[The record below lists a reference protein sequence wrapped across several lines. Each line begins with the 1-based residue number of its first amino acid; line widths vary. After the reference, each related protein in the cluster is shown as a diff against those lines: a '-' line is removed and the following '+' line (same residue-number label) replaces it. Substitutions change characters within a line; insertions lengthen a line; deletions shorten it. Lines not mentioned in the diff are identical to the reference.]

1 MIPLFTCIYTLTDIP
16 LLSEK
21 VLSFILKEK
30 INLVLLYG
38 NVGAGKTTFFQAI
51 MNQLSPNTIV
61 TSPTYAYLNE
71 YKLEKKKIWH
81 FDFYRI
87 THNAELTD
95 LGLVDYFSRNDGI
108 SFIEWP
114 ENAEKIF
121 TQFPHRLILQFQHT
135 EKENQRALI
144 VYTST

>member
-1 MIPLFTCIYTLTDIP
+1 MTPLFTCIYTLTDVP

-21 VLSFILKEK
+21 VLAFILKEK

-87 THNAELTD
+87 THETELTD
-95 LGLVDYFSRNDGI
+95 LGLIDYFSRNDGI

-114 ENAEKIF
+114 ENAEKMF
-121 TQFPHRLILQFQHT
+121 AQFPHRLILQFQHT

>member
-16 LLSEK
+16 LLSKK
-21 VLSFILKEK
+21 VLEFILKQE

-51 MNQLSPNTIV
+51 MNKLSPNTIV

-71 YKLEKKKIWH
+71 YTLEKKKVWH

-87 THNAELTD
+87 TNQEELTN
-95 LGLVDYFSRNDGI
+95 LCLIDYFSRNDGI

-114 ENAEKIF
+114 ENVETMF
-121 TQFPHRLILQFQHT
+121 TQFPNRLILQFQHT

-144 VYTST
+144 VYKIN

>member
-21 VLSFILKEK
+21 VLEFILKQE

-51 MNQLSPNTIV
+51 MNKLSPNTIV

-71 YKLEKKKIWH
+71 YKLEKKNLA
-81 FDFYRI
+81 F
-87 THNAELTD
+87 
-95 LGLVDYFSRNDGI
+95 
-108 SFIEWP
+108 
-114 ENAEKIF
+114 
-121 TQFPHRLILQFQHT
+121 
-135 EKENQRALI
+135 
-144 VYTST
+144 